1 MSTSLSR
8 FAFAFILSC
17 STLATAQTAPPKYK
31 TNLPPSADLAYAI
44 KARQSGLTINGD
56 ARIQW
61 QNDGGKYRVATEAR
75 AMLAGKI
82 LDERSEGAIDAHGLA
97 PAAFTQKRYR
107 KEATTTTF
115 DRQARVIRF
124 AGSDKSY
131 PIKGGEQDRGSAMWQ
146 LIAVARA
153 APAKFRQG
161 SSWTFFVAG
170 QRDAEPWTFKVGKQ
184 EKIKTPQGEMTALH
198 VVKTPP
204 PDSKEQ
210 QIDLWL
216 APALEWYPVRMRYTD
231 GDGEYI
237 EQTLESLTRK

>member
-1 MSTSLSR
+1 MSTFLPR
-8 FAFAFILSC
+8 FAFAFLLTLN
-17 STLATAQTAPPKYK
+17 TLAAAQTAPPKYK
-31 TNLPPSADLAYAI
+31 TNLPPSADLAYSI
-44 KARQSGLTINGD
+44 KARQSGLMLSGD
-56 ARIQW
+56 ARVQW
-61 QNDGGKYRVATEAR
+61 QNGGGKYGIVTEAR

-82 LDERSEGAIDAHGLA
+82 LDERSEGTVDAHGLA
-97 PAAFTQKRYR
+97 PATFTQKRFR
-107 KEATTTTF
+107 KNATTTTF

-124 AGSDKSY
+124 AGSDQRY
-131 PIKGGEQDRGSAMWQ
+131 AIKGGEQDRSSALWQ

-170 QRDAEPWTFKVGKQ
+170 QRDAESWTFRVDKPEKV
-184 EKIKTPQGEMTALH
+184 KTPQGEMMALR
-198 VVKTPP
+198 VVKNPP
-204 PDSKEQ
+204 PDSREQ
-210 QIDLWL
+210 QIEFWL